1 MRAPAGIDRDLHF
14 AFGTL
19 LGRGIG
25 RGGGFAN
32 ARYQCVDGRNHEK
45 VNRRG
50 DQQKRNGRVDE
61 VSDGKQ
67 RAVNSEADGGEV
79 GLTHDRGDERR
90 EQVFGEGADHGSES
104 RADDHADCHIHY
116 VATKNELLEAAEHGN
131 PPSLESAI
139 NVSGGAGLVKKCR
152 TGPIGSSKL
161 EPAKLQSDS
170 LRAFLFDY
178 DVYLTLWSFD
188 REGENH
194 LQFRRS
200 PPSLSFPRNQ
210 HC

>member
-1 MRAPAGIDRDLHF
+1 MVKLMAEKSGLPTIAAIRGVSRSLVKAVTTVAKAAPMTTPTAISTTLPRRMNCLKPLSMGILR
-14 AFGTL
+14 
-19 LGRGIG
+19 
-25 RGGGFAN
+25 
-32 ARYQCVDGRNHEK
+32 
-45 VNRRG
+45 
-50 DQQKRNGRVDE
+50 
-61 VSDGKQ
+61 
-67 RAVNSEADGGEV
+67 
-79 GLTHDRGDERR
+79 
-90 EQVFGEGADHGSES
+90 
-104 RADDHADCHIHY
+104 
-116 VATKNELLEAAEHGN
+116 
-131 PPSLESAI
+131 SLESAI

-161 EPAKLQSDS
+161 ERAKLQSDS